1 MAFYFKKLH
10 IILPDDKNFTRG
22 KASYKGFLMKEG
34 DWYGYD
40 EDTGILAVTTGKSS
54 FGNIKVYTNKEAN
67 LWSFD
72 LYPLEDDEGNSMFK
86 IDDEQLEAIEN
97 SLALENKMP
106 FDEWKE
112 EKSRKYDLE
121 NPYSLVTI
129 ADYEIYIYGHR
140 RVIPLFIIYLLERKW
155 KEEGSHTELLE
166 NIKNVRDYNI
176 RMNAQK
182 YW

>member
-10 IILPDDKNFTRG
+10 IILPDNENFKKA

-40 EDTGILAVTTGKSS
+40 EETGILAVTTGKSS
-54 FGNIKVYTNKEAN
+54 FGNIKVYTNNESN
-67 LWSFD
+67 IWSYD
-72 LYPLEDDEGNSMFK
+72 LYPLEDDEGNPMFK
-86 IDDEQLEAIEN
+86 IDDEQLEDIEN
-97 SLALENKMP
+97 SLDLENKMS
-106 FDEWKE
+106 FEEWEKE
-112 EKSRKYDLE
+112 NSREYDLE
-121 NPYSLVTI
+121 NPYSWVTI
-129 ADYEIYIYGHR
+129 ADYEIYVYGHR
-140 RVIPLFIIYLLERKW
+140 RFIPLFIIYLLERKW
-155 KEEGSHTELLE
+155 KAEGSHTELLE